1 MALEQKSIKH
11 IKRRNQMLIER
22 SRVGGYQHPTFV
34 REIVIDL
41 VEINRLL
48 ISKVEKL
55 EEEIATLK
63 GETVSTE
70 N

>member
-1 MALEQKSIKH
+1 MAQAQNSITH
-11 IKRRNQMLIER
+11 IKKRNQRLMER
-22 SRVGGYQHPTFV
+22 ARDGGYQFPTFV
-34 REIVIDL
+34 REIIIDL
-41 VEINRLL
+41 VDTNRLL
-48 ISKVEKL
+48 IAKVEKL

>member
-1 MALEQKSIKH
+1 MEKKVPDTKFL
-11 IKRRNQMLIER
+11 KRRNLRLVEKAR
-22 SRVGGYQHPTFV
+22 GGQYQFPTFV

-41 VEINRLL
+41 VDTNRLL
-48 ISKVEKL
+48 IAKVEKL

-63 GETVSTE
+63 GETISTK

>member
-1 MALEQKSIKH
+1 MAQAQNSIKC
-11 IKRRNQMLIER
+11 IKKRNQRLMER
-22 SRVGGYQHPTFV
+22 ARGGGYQFPTFV

-41 VEINRLL
+41 VDTNRLL

-63 GETVSTE
+63 GETVSTK